1 MGAAKSSSYST
12 KEIMSPR
19 TLKRHLSEFVL
30 SPEQDSVVKRPNL
43 YDNEITLSDDE
54 GELDHTPVS
63 PYALSWAETTPSTAT
78 SFHCDADALKVLLG
92 REDSITMSE
101 VSISRAASSPTVEL
115 QISMSPQSDMMVEGF
130 FPPTPRGCHT
140 PRSRKS
146 QSSAVCTPTD
156 VRRLSATQNVEMDL
170 QEGPKGVR
178 LSRRG
183 GMCAFHDNEVPEQIR
198 SIRSELFDV
207 GGSLCPEG
215 ENQPTHQRV
224 HSARYHFTPRAIESI
239 SSEVIS
245 PPMRSLRRA
254 RTDYVRSSSKR
265 SSRRATFTNDRH
277 FFRNCGGSQ
286 IP

>member
-1 MGAAKSSSYST
+1 MGAAKSSS
-12 KEIMSPR
+12 KDVMSPR

-30 SPEQDSVVKRPNL
+30 SPEQDSVVKSPNL
-43 YDNEITLSDDE
+43 YDNEITMSDDE
-54 GELDHTPVS
+54 GKFDHTPVS

-115 QISMSPQSDMMVEGF
+115 EISMSPRSDMMAEGF

-140 PRSRKS
+140 PRSQESRS
-146 QSSAVCTPTD
+146 TVCTPTD
-156 VRRLSATQNVEMDL
+156 VRRLSATQNLEMDL
-170 QEGPKGVR
+170 QDGPKGVR

-183 GMCAFHDNEVPEQIR
+183 GMCAFYNNEVPEQIR

-215 ENQPTHQRV
+215 ENAPSHRRV

-245 PPMRSLRRA
+245 PHIRNLRRA
-254 RTDYVRSSSKR
+254 RTDYVASSSKR
-265 SSRRATFTNDRH
+265 SSRRATFTNDH
-277 FFRNCGGSQ
+277 YFFRKNCGGSQ